1 MKVYKV
7 QDMQT
12 GLFSTGGY
20 RPNWTKNGKIFS
32 RLSTVK
38 SHLRIMRGDKTF
50 LVVVEYDLVKSS
62 EFPVGALQS

>member
-20 RPNWTKNGKIFS
+20 CPNWTRNGKIFS
-32 RLSTVK
+32 RLSAVK

-50 LVVVEYDLVKSS
+50 LVIIEYDLVKSS
-62 EFPVGALQS
+62 EFPVGALRS